1 MNVNVQFIDLKSQY
15 EEVRG
20 TLDPAIA
27 EILSSGAYVLGK
39 HNKELEEIIATR
51 HGVKHAMCVNSGT
64 DALRIMTQACDIGPG
79 DEVITTAFTFV
90 ATVEI
95 IAQLGATPVFVDI
108 DRETMC
114 IDPAK
119 IEAAITPQ
127 TKAIMPVHLFGQMV
141 DIVAIKAIADKYNLI
156 ILEDSAQNI
165 YSHHNG
171 TYTGNF
177 GKAAA
182 ISFYVTKNLG
192 AAGDGGM
199 ILTNDDEVYRR
210 CLSLRIHGMGRER
223 YYYDEIGY
231 TSRMA
236 ELQAA
241 VLVSKI
247 AKLDEW
253 NANRERIANYYL
265 SELAGSNL
273 ILPRTY
279 VGNNN
284 VWHQFTI
291 QTSDRDGLMNHLK
304 EKGIASAIFY
314 PVPIHLHQPYAH
326 YGGGKGSLPI
336 TETVSEQCVS
346 IPVHQHMTMEQAA
359 LVAQEIKAFVGT
371 KQTSPA

>member
-1 MNVNVQFIDLKSQY
+1 MHVNVQFIDLKTQY
-15 EEVRG
+15 EEVRA

-39 HNKELEEIIATR
+39 HNKELENIIATR
-51 HGVKHAMCVNSGT
+51 HGVKHAICVNSGT
-64 DALRIMTQACDIGPG
+64 DALRIMAQACDIGPG

-90 ATVEI
+90 ATVEVV
-95 IAQLGATPVFVDI
+95 AQLGATPVFVDI

-119 IEAAITPQ
+119 IEAAITSK
-127 TKAIMPVHLFGQMV
+127 TKAILPVHLFGQMV
-141 DIVAIKAIADKYNLI
+141 DITAIQAIAEKHNLI

-171 TYTGNF
+171 VYTGNF
-177 GKAAA
+177 GKAAG

-199 ILTNDDEVYRR
+199 ILTNDDEVNRR

-231 TSRMA
+231 TSRLA

-253 NANRERIANYYL
+253 NAQREKVANHYL
-265 SELAGSNL
+265 SELADANL
-273 ILPRTY
+273 ILPHTY
-279 VGNNN
+279 EGNNN

-291 QTSDRDGLMNHLK
+291 QTPDRDGLMNHLK

-314 PVPIHLHQPYAH
+314 PVPIHMHEPYAH
-326 YGGGKGSLPI
+326 FGAGKGSLPI
-336 TETVSEQCVS
+336 TEIVSEQCLS

-359 LVAQEIKAFVGT
+359 YVAQEIKAYVGL
-371 KQTSPA
+371 K